1 MVVGMASAFSLFF
14 LKFKSRQPM
23 FFLTNTGRNNLFL
36 NFCMC
41 IEMTLI
47 ENRKIKWFNE
57 IQRNEKND
65 FVIGA
70 RA

>member
-14 LKFKSRQPM
+14 LNFKSRQPM
-23 FFLTNTGRNNLFL
+23 FFLTITGRNNLFL
-36 NFCMC
+36 NFCIR
-41 IEMTLI
+41 IEMTLTKVC
-47 ENRKIKWFNE
+47 NIKWFNE
-57 IQRNEKND
+57 IQRNKKND

>member
-1 MVVGMASAFSLFF
+1 MASVFSLFF
-14 LKFKSRQPM
+14 LNFKSRQPM
-23 FFLTNTGRNNLFL
+23 FFLTNTGRNNLFPD
-36 NFCMC
+36 FYIC

-47 ENRKIKWFNE
+47 ENCNIKWFNE
-57 IQRNEKND
+57 IQRNEGNN